1 MDNIR
6 DRLNQNNK
14 NKRSKLLIAL
24 LILVVLIAG
33 IVMLEVNIYN
43 NIKDITIIKENI
55 SDDKATFISV
65 KPLDTNII
73 AVKSSDGKIKLAFDD
88 CISCYNQYGKHYK
101 FKNNKEKTGLV
112 CKNCKEEVM
121 YDSMGFV
128 PEGCMPFPI
137 SIEAESGIRDIDD
150 SIIISATYLERMK
163 EELSN
168 LRTGKPMNFYRENPN
183 K

>member
-6 DRLNQNNK
+6 DRLDQNNK
-14 NKRSKLLIAL
+14 NRRIKFLIAL
-24 LILVVLIAG
+24 LILFVLASG

-43 NIKDITIIKENI
+43 NIKDITIMKENI
-55 SDDKATFISV
+55 SDEKATFISV

-88 CISCYNQYGKHYK
+88 CTSCYNQFGKHYK
-101 FKNNKEKTGLV
+101 FKNNKEKTGLI

-137 SIEAESGIRDIDD
+137 AVEVESGIRNFDD
-150 SIIISATYLERMK
+150 RIVISATYLERMK
-163 EELSN
+163 EELSQ